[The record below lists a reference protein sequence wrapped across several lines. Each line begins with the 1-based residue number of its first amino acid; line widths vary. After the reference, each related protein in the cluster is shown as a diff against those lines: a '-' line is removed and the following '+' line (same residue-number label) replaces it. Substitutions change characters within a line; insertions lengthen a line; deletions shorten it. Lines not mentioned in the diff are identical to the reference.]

1 MKLKLNAFSSIR
13 PNLKW
18 ATVFWLLNIF
28 LLTAISFRYWQWI
41 TIPRDDIRSISYL
54 LTTQYGLFGAFC
66 LLGLVIHG
74 LLCFLPG
81 KLFRGLGVIVGF
93 CAAALLVIDT
103 LVFAQYRFH
112 INGVVLE
119 MLFEGRDVVDL
130 SWFTWLVGICLGLL
144 LLALQLLFNYLAR
157 GVPALARLRAPG
169 YSLLAVSILVS
180 QGMHAWDDANYKT
193 RIPSYTHDFP
203 LYYPLTAKSR
213 LVAWGLVDP
222 ARALNKENNLQAEP
236 AGTLNYPLQPIT
248 FAKPAQQPN
257 VLFILIDAWRYDDA
271 NAAVTPNVNRF
282 AQQALRFRQ
291 HRSGG
296 NATEP
301 GIFSL
306 FYSLPDTY
314 WLAVRNSGQ
323 RPVLMQTLADEGYE
337 FAIHGSADLNHP
349 PFDRTVFSH
358 IPNLT
363 ISNSAVSPALRDR
376 QITDDFKQFID
387 QRDGKKPFFGFLFYD
402 AAHGYDLPPDA
413 ATPFK
418 PYWERV
424 DHIKLNNDFDPTEY
438 HNRYRDALYY
448 DDGLIGEILTKLAQA
463 GLDKN
468 TLVVITSD
476 HGEEFNDHK
485 KNYWGHG
492 SNFSDVQIHVPMFM
506 KMPGNPGGDIT
517 RRTSHF
523 DVVPTLMEQIAGVKT
538 PMRAYSVGRN
548 MLTPDAPHSDD
559 MIVGSYYNYA
569 VVSPDQIDVVYPGG
583 IFETF
588 TPDLRPSSRHLMQG
602 ERLRDIIAQ
611 MSRFNK

>member
-1 MKLKLNAFSSIR
+1 MKLQLNALNSIK
-13 PNLKW
+13 PNIKW

-41 TIPRDDIRSISYL
+41 SIPQGDIRAIIYL

-66 LLGLVIHG
+66 LLALAAHC
-74 LLCFLPG
+74 LLCWLPG
-81 KLFRGLGVIVGF
+81 RLFRGVGVLLGFGLTG
-93 CAAALLVIDT
+93 LLVIDT

-112 INGVVLE
+112 LNGVVLE
-119 MLFEGRDVVDL
+119 MLFEGRDVIEL
-130 SWFTWLVGICLGLL
+130 SWFTWLVGGGIGLL
-144 LLALQLLFNYLAR
+144 LLGLQCVFNALPRILPGLSR
-157 GVPALARLRAPG
+157 VRKPA
-169 YSLLAVSILVS
+169 YSLLAIGILIS
-180 QGMHAWDDANYKT
+180 QGMHVWDDANYKT
-193 RIPSYTHDFP
+193 QIPSFTHDFP

-213 LVAWGLVDP
+213 LLAWGWVDP
-222 ARALNKENNLQAEP
+222 SLALNKENNLQAAPESV
-236 AGTLNYPLQPIT
+236 LNYPLRPVVYDQP
-248 FAKPAQQPN
+248 ARQLN

-271 NAAVTPNVNRF
+271 NDRVTPNVSRF
-282 AQQALRFRQ
+282 AQQALRFHQ

-314 WLAVRNSGQ
+314 WLSIRNSGK
-323 RPVLMQTLADEGYE
+323 RPQLMQTLADEGYE
-337 FAIHGSADLNHP
+337 FAIHSSAELNHP

-363 ISNSAVSPALRDR
+363 ISNSAPSPALRDR
-376 QITDDFKQFID
+376 QITDDFTQFID
-387 QRDGKKPFFGFLFYD
+387 HRDGKKPFFGFLFYD
-402 AAHGYDLPPDA
+402 AAHGYDLPPNAD
-413 ATPFK
+413 TPFT
-418 PYWERV
+418 PYWARV

-448 DDGLIGEILTKLAQA
+448 DDRLIGEVLDKLTHA
-463 GLDKN
+463 GLDN
-468 TLVVITSD
+468 DTLVIITSD

-506 KMPGNPGGDIT
+506 KVPGIAGADIN

-523 DVVPTLMEQIAGVKT
+523 DVVPTLMENIAAVKT
-538 PMRAYSVGRN
+538 PARDYSVGN
-548 MLTPDAPHSDD
+548 NLLNPNAPPSEDL
-559 MIVGSYYNYA
+559 IVGSYYNYA
-569 VVSPDQIDVVYPGG
+569 VVSSDRIDVVYPGG

-588 TPDLRPSSRHLMQG
+588 TPDLKPNGSHPIPSD
-602 ERLRDIIAQ
+602 RLRDVINL